1 MKDDGNNYN
10 NNNANDDGNADEDN
24 NHEDNEVVVIEPIL
38 VNTTT
43 TTPTT
48 TTTTTNMDHQQID
61 LDTSRSS
68 IHLLSGNQNSKLFQ
82 MKYKQRK
89 RIQKILKKRQRR
101 LGDFIKLTLGLSG
114 SSCIGYEDG
123 FSSSATSFGGVMRVD
138 EDDGVDEDE
147 EEKEMANSRNNQR
160 LRYYQGYHDVGSIIL
175 STLGGV
181 GAGGNV
187 YSNAATTTTATPRT
201 ATTCDDDDREG
212 RGNNSISSSRV
223 DNGRSIHDD
232 INNDKHENTSMMR
245 SSAAAAAKQQQQQ
258 QPSSNVESPTSILS
272 VDLLTS
278 TSPNHHRHRTPDPHQ
293 GDYHTLMTTASS
305 MGLAL
310 ACHVL
315 LRLSHSHFRDAMK
328 SDFTHLQAALRLI
341 VLPMIA
347 TFDPQ
352 LHSYLTSSGLD
363 EPYFCLSWVITWF
376 THDIHDTDLVK
387 RIFDF
392 FIVSHPLMAV
402 YTSVAMVLHP
412 VNRAEVLGVVEESGG
427 DFACVHG
434 ALANLPRN
442 SWCSVAGTGGGDG
455 GGWEMEQSSPSSPG
469 RRRVRESNS
478 TDGATTSNGVGHGR
492 GQDNDSNDAASCD
505 PSLQDTL
512 SINNDWSDYGNKEE
526 EEEESGREAR
536 VPFQELIDLSITLM

>member
-1 MKDDGNNYN
+1 
-10 NNNANDDGNADEDN
+10 
-24 NHEDNEVVVIEPIL
+24 
-38 VNTTT
+38 
-43 TTPTT
+43 
-48 TTTTTNMDHQQID
+48 
-61 LDTSRSS
+61 
-68 IHLLSGNQNSKLFQ
+68 

-89 RIQKILKKRQRR
+89 RIQTVLKKRQRR

-114 SSCIGYEDG
+114 FSCIGYEDG
-123 FSSSATSFGGVMRVD
+123 YSSSSSSSSSATSSFGGVMVVD
-138 EDDGVDEDE
+138 DDYGDDDDEDE
-147 EEKEMANSRNNQR
+147 EEEKKMVNNNGNTNQR

-181 GAGGNV
+181 GSGGGGNV
-187 YSNAATTTTATPRT
+187 HANAAAAAATATATTTSART
-201 ATTCDDDDREG
+201 ATTTCDGDDREG
-212 RGNNSISSSRV
+212 RGNHNNIGSSRGSI

-232 INNDKHENTSMMR
+232 ISNDKNKNTSMMR
-245 SSAAAAAKQQQQQ
+245 SSAATAAKQQQQQ
-258 QPSSNVESPTSILS
+258 QQPVSNVESPTSILS

-278 TSPNHHRHRTPDPHQ
+278 STSPDNHHRRRRHHHHCTTPTNLEQHQ
-293 GDYHTLMTTASS
+293 EDYNTLMTTASS
-305 MGLAL
+305 MGLSL

-341 VLPMIA
+341 VLPLIA

-412 VNRAEVLGVVEESGG
+412 VNRAEVLKVVEESGG

-442 SWCSVAGTGGGDG
+442 SWCSVAGTGGGG
-455 GGWEMEQSSPSSPG
+455 GGWEMEQSSPSLPG
-469 RRRVRESNS
+469 RRRGRESNS
-478 TDGATTSNGVGHGR
+478 TDGTTTTSNGVGHGR
-492 GQDNDSNDAASCD
+492 GQDNDSNDAVSCD
-505 PSLQDTL
+505 PSDTL
-512 SINNDWSDYGNKEE
+512 SINDDWSDYGNNEE
-526 EEEESGREAR
+526 EQESGREAR